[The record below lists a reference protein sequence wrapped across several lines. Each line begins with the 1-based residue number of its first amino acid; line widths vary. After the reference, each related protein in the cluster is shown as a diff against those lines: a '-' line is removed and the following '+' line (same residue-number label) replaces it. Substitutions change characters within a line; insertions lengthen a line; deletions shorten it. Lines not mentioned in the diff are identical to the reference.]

1 MTGKSLGEFCD
12 CVVSKG
18 NNTDEYLENLSQ
30 LIIELCMA
38 IRISIHKFESAKIMA
53 TNLFLYSKELSDDLT
68 RFRTSVNDIDVETYR
83 NSLRKKLNKLL
94 DRIQD
99 FDKQFGWNEFD
110 QWIKHQASSHFSDFI
125 KSISCLNDM
134 VNSEDRKKTTQT
146 FSKEYKTQTS
156 SRFTN
161 PMSETSK
168 YIINA
173 EIVQIVETNSGE
185 VIAKKYANDPAFTDA
200 LTEIVQILTT
210 LQQKYPTATETEAE
224 EIIEAEFT
232 EIKTQQ
238 PKKWETFRRQLLNRE
253 RWFNGGKAA
262 LSETAKHYLENN
274 VFSKAGIAFLE
285 GFSADED

>member
-1 MTGKSLGEFCD
+1 
-12 CVVSKG
+12 
-18 NNTDEYLENLSQ
+18 
-30 LIIELCMA
+30 
-38 IRISIHKFESAKIMA
+38 
-53 TNLFLYSKELSDDLT
+53 
-68 RFRTSVNDIDVETYR
+68 
-83 NSLRKKLNKLL
+83 
-94 DRIQD
+94 
-99 FDKQFGWNEFD
+99 
-110 QWIKHQASSHFSDFI
+110 
-125 KSISCLNDM
+125 
-134 VNSEDRKKTTQT
+134 
-146 FSKEYKTQTS
+146 
-156 SRFTN
+156 
-161 PMSETSK
+161 MSETSK